1 MEYWPKHIHEKY
13 QQFHYYELLNDFT
26 ISVLDNARYIDWIE
40 RNQSTLNINDWDV
53 LTYPLD
59 LEKGDIICT
68 RFFKSDQIA
77 TAYTY
82 LDFYVRDE
90 ERFDINSETI
100 LSMDMIFIN
109 PDIFYNITLQ
119 YNRDIKIKNILND

>member
-1 MEYWPKHIHEKY
+1 MEYLPKHIHEKY

-26 ISVLDNARYIDWIE
+26 ISVLDNARFIDL
-40 RNQSTLNINDWDV
+40 NNINDWDD
-53 LTYPLD
+53 LTYNLD
-59 LEKGDIICT
+59 LEKGDIICV
-68 RFFKSDQIA
+68 RFFKSDQNA

-90 ERFDINSETI
+90 ERFDIESETI

-109 PDIFYNITLQ
+109 KDLFDNITLQ
-119 YNRDIKIKNILND
+119 YNRDIKIEDILND

>member
-1 MEYWPKHIHEKY
+1 MNYWPKHIHEKY

-26 ISVLDNARYIDWIE
+26 ISVLDNARFIDL
-40 RNQSTLNINDWDV
+40 NNINDWDD
-53 LTYPLD
+53 LTYNLD
-59 LEKGDIICT
+59 LEKGDIICV
-68 RFFKSDQIA
+68 RFFKSDQNA

-90 ERFDINSETI
+90 ERFDIESETI

-109 PDIFYNITLQ
+109 KDLFDNITLQ
-119 YNRDIKIKNILND
+119 YNRDIKIEDILND

>member
-1 MEYWPKHIHEKY
+1 MDYLPKHIHEKY

-26 ISVLDNARYIDWIE
+26 ISVLDNARFIDL
-40 RNQSTLNINDWDV
+40 NNINDWDD
-53 LTYPLD
+53 LTYTLD

-68 RFFKSDQIA
+68 RFFKSDQNA

-90 ERFDINSETI
+90 ERFDIRSETI

-109 PDIFYNITLQ
+109 KDLFDNITLQ
-119 YNRDIKIKNILND
+119 YNRDIKIKKILND

>member
-13 QQFHYYELLNDFT
+13 QQFHYYEILNDFT
-26 ISVLDNARYIDWIE
+26 ISVLDNARFID
-40 RNQSTLNINDWDV
+40 LNNITDWDD
-53 LTYPLD
+53 LTYTLD
-59 LEKGDIICT
+59 LEIGDIICV
-68 RFFKSDQIA
+68 RFFKSDQNA

-82 LDFYVRDE
+82 FDFYVRDE

-109 PDIFYNITLQ
+109 TDLFDNVTLQ
-119 YNRDIKIKNILND
+119 YKRNLKIENILHD

>member
-1 MEYWPKHIHEKY
+1 MEYLPKHIHEKY

-26 ISVLDNARYIDWIE
+26 MSVLDNARFIDL
-40 RNQSTLNINDWDV
+40 NNINDWDD
-53 LTYPLD
+53 LTYTLD
-59 LEKGDIICT
+59 LEKGDIICV
-68 RFFKSDQIA
+68 RFFRQDQNA
-77 TAYTY
+77 TTYTY

-109 PDIFYNITLQ
+109 KDLFDNITLQ
-119 YNRDIKIKNILND
+119 YNRDIKIEDILND